1 MPTFPSLEWFD
12 AVRDIVNR
20 DEGYR
25 RISACEARVGV
36 KIPDLGLCYR
46 LTFESFGVAEVAEV
60 SESEVEEA
68 DFWLEAAYGRWQGM
82 LRNIRANG
90 GKADLHHTLSTID
103 LEEAGGLARAHDGEG
118 RALFFR
124 CNQSFQYFFDASA
137 RIETVFR

>member
-1 MPTFPSLEWFD
+1 MPTFPALEWFE
-12 AVRDIVNR
+12 AVSDIVNR
-20 DEGYR
+20 DEAYR
-25 RISACEARVGV
+25 RIGACEARVGV

-46 LTFESFGVAEVAEV
+46 LSFESFGVAEVAEV
-60 SESEVEEA
+60 SESEVEET

-90 GKADLHHTLSTID
+90 KADLHHTLSTID
-103 LEEAGGLARAHDGEG
+103 LEEPERLARAHHDEG

>member
-20 DEGYR
+20 DEAYR
-25 RISACEARVGV
+25 RIGACEAQVGV
-36 KIPDLGLCYR
+36 KIPDIGLCYR
-46 LTFESFGVAEVAEV
+46 LSFESSGVADVTEV

-82 LRNIRANG
+82 LQNIRAN

-103 LEEAGGLARAHDGEG
+103 LEEPERLARAHDREG

-124 CNQSFQYFFDASA
+124 CNRSFQYFFDASA